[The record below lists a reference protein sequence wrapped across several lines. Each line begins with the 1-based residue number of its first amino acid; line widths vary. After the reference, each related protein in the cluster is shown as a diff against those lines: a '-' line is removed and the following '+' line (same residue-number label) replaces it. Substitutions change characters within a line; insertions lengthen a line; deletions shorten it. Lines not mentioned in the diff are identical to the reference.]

1 MNGYIYILYIYM
13 YLMDIYT
20 SISIC
25 IYLSVYLY
33 VYMYIYYMCFEHS
46 ENISCSLL
54 VILNHNDDSWAGR
67 NTCLWIYIYI
77 YMIQN
82 LQICYLTFHA
92 MNDDFQAILELLHS
106 SNTQIQSDCF
116 IINKVKLVYMAVF

>member
-1 MNGYIYILYIYM
+1 
-13 YLMDIYT
+13 
-20 SISIC
+20 
-25 IYLSVYLY
+25 
-33 VYMYIYYMCFEHS
+33 MCFEHS

-54 VILNHNDDSWAGR
+54 VILSHIDDSWAGR

-77 YMIQN
+77 YIYLIEMIQN

-106 SNTQIQSDCF
+106 SNTLILD
-116 IINKVKLVYMAVF
+116 KV